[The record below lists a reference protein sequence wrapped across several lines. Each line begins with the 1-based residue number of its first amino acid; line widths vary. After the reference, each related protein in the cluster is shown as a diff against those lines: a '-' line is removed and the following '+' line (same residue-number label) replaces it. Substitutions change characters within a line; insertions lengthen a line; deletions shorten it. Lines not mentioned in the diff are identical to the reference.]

1 MLNRI
6 ENLEE
11 NIYNLKKLKEKVSV
25 DEIAKNKF
33 DEWALR
39 YGVFESIQIV
49 IDIACHLASKYNLGT
64 SKTYVECIE
73 NLRRFHYIDDVLAKD
88 LISAIGLRNMLIHE
102 YIKIDNEKL
111 YNYLDLVDNFE
122 DFIKAVKEF
131 V

>member
-39 YGVFESIQIV
+39 YGIFESIQIV